1 MKKLYCIDVCNKWN
15 DCLMYTL
22 MYNYSQDEPIKVVAC
37 SNYVNLK
44 MKLELLKDLKWNIK
58 LVIELN

>member
-44 MKLELLKDLKWNIK
+44 MKLELLKDLK
-58 LVIELN
+58 